1 MKKAIVF
8 LSAAALVA
16 TANVAYA
23 ARPDFVNAIQEKVQA
38 KVSAAVAQKNEDRV
52 PALFRAR
59 MIPVQQLYFYE
70 PTLIETESE
79 GRADEHYTMW
89 GKMLYH
95 TRFERF
101 ILIAH
106 GMEPETDYS
115 LVLGETTVA
124 TGTTNEEGRLLLRGN
139 VEVGDWED
147 RDYFSIV
154 AGTYEIGEEVTEDP
168 VLVESPMRIKHPKVD
183 DEPVNGTE

>member
-23 ARPDFVNAIQEKVQA
+23 ARPDFVNTIQEKVQA
-38 KVSAAVAQKNEDRV
+38 KVSAVVAQRNEDRV

-79 GRADEHYTMW
+79 GRAEEPYYMW

-139 VEVGDWED
+139 VASEVWESRYD
-147 RDYFSIV
+147 EEGAKLEIV
-154 AGTYEIGEEVTEDP
+154 SDTET
-168 VLVESPMRIKHPKVD
+168 VLVESPMRIKQPKVD